1 MLLAHA
7 PEELTEMRLRRLGEG
22 IGKVVYASD
31 HWVVKRERSP
41 REIVALIGIWKVL
54 RRVERVLP
62 WGRKLIDRPS
72 RQIRMLRVFVQGAM
86 LIVPR
91 SLWFARHLEDVWRIY
106 HTRSTRG
113 ERLAAEYLAD
123 TGLVP
128 RHVEFPPTRVKVR
141 GWPGWLQV
149 SEATERVEATLHQR
163 LIDLARAGR
172 YGEVEVWL
180 DRLLELRQSGWELGL
195 FSTDAH
201 LKNFGVTGDRVVLLD
216 PGGLTD
222 DWAEVESRLS
232 FEEVVTEPHI
242 QLGLGSV
249 LGGRADVAERFNAKW
264 KAVVNRGQVMQL
276 LNKNRRT
283 VSPAVKSQQQKV
295 S

>member
-62 WGRKLIDRPS
+62 WGRNLIDRPS